1 LYPVAF
7 FLENKLRFP
16 RVIAVIVSVILLLG
30 VLVGAIEIILFQ
42 IQKFVHDDAIKQ
54 QSIENFA
61 QIQFFIESK
70 IGWSAEEQDVWFN
83 QNVQKFLDTEGKI
96 ESVILKFAGVVE
108 ALIFIP
114 IFTIFLLFYR
124 DRAEAFIHKL
134 AKRRHA
140 ELAEHLIKQVS
151 QVTIKYVTGVTIV
164 VFILAIIHSTVLSII
179 GIKYAVVLG
188 IIAACFSFIPY
199 FGTIVSGVLPV
210 AFTLFAE
217 ENPYLAI
224 AVLAYYVIISLIDHN
239 ILTPSIVGGNVHLNP
254 FITILSIIVGA
265 MIWGIPGMIIVVP
278 VMAVVKII
286 CDNVEDLKP
295 VGYILGVDKG
305 GLSIRKI
312 ANFFLNKHDKN
323 SNV

>member
-1 LYPVAF
+1 
-7 FLENKLRFP
+7 
-16 RVIAVIVSVILLLG
+16 
-30 VLVGAIEIILFQ
+30 
-42 IQKFVHDDAIKQ
+42 
-54 QSIENFA
+54 
-61 QIQFFIESK
+61 
-70 IGWSAEEQDVWFN
+70 
-83 QNVQKFLDTEGKI
+83 
-96 ESVILKFAGVVE
+96 
-108 ALIFIP
+108 
-114 IFTIFLLFYR
+114 
-124 DRAEAFIHKL
+124 
-134 AKRRHA
+134 
-140 ELAEHLIKQVS
+140 
-151 QVTIKYVTGVTIV
+151 
-164 VFILAIIHSTVLSII
+164 LAIIHSTVLSII